1 MKKNILVV
9 ADTGH
14 NPGIAEWCFQNEDFK
29 LTIVP
34 TDEEAI
40 ELAHQAYFDLVLV
53 DSPAGNDY
61 QKKLNVVMP
70 ILINDIIVTGYE
82 GESAAK
88 LQERIIALFE
98 KRKAE
103 RMQRLMVLDSSD
115 TSGWN
120 GLPRFSSN

>member
-14 NPGIAEWCFQNEDFK
+14 NPGIAEWCFHNEDFQ

-53 DSPAGNDY
+53 DSPTGNR
-61 QKKLNVVMP
+61 KKLDVVMP
-70 ILINDIIVTGYE
+70 ILINDIIVTGYY
-82 GESAAK
+82 GESAER
-88 LQERIIALFE
+88 LQERIKGLFE

-103 RMQRLMVLDSSD
+103 RMQRLMILDSSNVK
-115 TSGWN
+115 GWN